1 MQIDQLHYFLES
13 YKRKNFTKAAEHLFV
28 TPQAVSRSVIELENE
43 LNLTLFERRGNK
55 IQPTPYADS
64 LAASAK
70 KILEA
75 TDEFL
80 AVATDLSSKSV
91 KGTFRV
97 AVASTFNVGETIA
110 QKRLQQLKSLLEHAT
125 MEITEHT
132 NEGCISLVQEGMA
145 DIAIGIGRFELPG
158 LIVEPVKNLEIA
170 LAVSSDNPLASLNCI
185 TAKELLS
192 LTLAMPMNTSA
203 LLPSLQKL
211 AKKHRTELAPFA
223 PVQIRKS
230 QREEFL
236 LSGG

>member
-1 MQIDQLHYFLES
+1 
-13 YKRKNFTKAAEHLFV
+13 
-28 TPQAVSRSVIELENE
+28 
-43 LNLTLFERRGNK
+43 
-55 IQPTPYADS
+55 
-64 LAASAK
+64 
-70 KILEA
+70 
-75 TDEFL
+75 
-80 AVATDLSSKSV
+80 
-91 KGTFRV
+91 
-97 AVASTFNVGETIA
+97 
-110 QKRLQQLKSLLEHAT
+110 

-185 TAKELLS
+185 TSKELLS